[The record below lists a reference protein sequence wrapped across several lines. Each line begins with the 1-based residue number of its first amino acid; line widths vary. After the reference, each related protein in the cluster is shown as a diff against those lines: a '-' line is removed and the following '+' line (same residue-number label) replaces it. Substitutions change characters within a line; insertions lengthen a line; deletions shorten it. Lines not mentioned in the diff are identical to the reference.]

1 MNTSLKNLG
10 DEELLY
16 VYRTKKNTE
25 VIGILYNRY
34 AHLVYGV
41 CMKYLKD
48 AENAKDATMQIFE
61 KLITEISKHDIQLF
75 KAWIY
80 RVAQNHC
87 FMILRSNHHD
97 TKLFD
102 EFPESTMEYEDN
114 LHPMIEKENLL
125 TKMEEA
131 LEDLN
136 EEQKRC
142 INLFYLEKK
151 TYTEIMQLTGF
162 NFMQV
167 KSYIQ
172 NGKRNLKMKLSE
184 KLTNE

>member
-1 MNTSLKNLG
+1 
-10 DEELLY
+10 
-16 VYRTKKNTE
+16 
-25 VIGILYNRY
+25 
-34 AHLVYGV
+34 
-41 CMKYLKD
+41 
-48 AENAKDATMQIFE
+48 
-61 KLITEISKHDIQLF
+61 
-75 KAWIY
+75 
-80 RVAQNHC
+80 
-87 FMILRSNHHD
+87 
-97 TKLFD
+97 
-102 EFPESTMEYEDN
+102 MEYEDN
-114 LHPMIEKENLL
+114 LHPITEKENLL

-136 EEQKRC
+136 EDQKRC

-172 NGKRNLKMKLSE
+172 NGKRNLKMKISE